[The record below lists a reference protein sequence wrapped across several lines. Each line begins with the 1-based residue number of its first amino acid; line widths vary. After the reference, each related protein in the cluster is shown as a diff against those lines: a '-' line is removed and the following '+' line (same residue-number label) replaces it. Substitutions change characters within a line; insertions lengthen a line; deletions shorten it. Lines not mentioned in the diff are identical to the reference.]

1 MVLQARQATLDVEVA
16 NILDL
21 IEDLKQLR
29 DRWDDILAES
39 KLVAEGCSSDQS
51 LKMTNTKRRRK
62 RLLPD
67 QTAVEND
74 FSHDDP
80 CDHLKR
86 CVYYPV
92 LDSVVVNLT
101 TRYEAA
107 RNLNELFSIVWKY
120 PNMSSEDVRSAAKE
134 LAERYSD

>member
-1 MVLQARQATLDVEVA
+1 MSSLWIKKYRTVVNHRNLILQAIQASLDVEMA

-39 KLVAEGCSSDQS
+39 ELVAEGCGIDQS
-51 LKMTNTKRRRK
+51 LEMTNTKRRRK

-67 QTAVEND
+67 KTVVEDD

-80 CDHLKR
+80 CYHFKR
-86 CVYYPV
+86 CVCYPV
-92 LDSVVVNLT
+92 LDSVVVNLS

-107 RNLNELFSIVWKY
+107 RNLN
-120 PNMSSEDVRSAAKE
+120 
-134 LAERYSD
+134 

>member
-1 MVLQARQATLDVEVA
+1 
-16 NILDL
+16 
-21 IEDLKQLR
+21 
-29 DRWDDILAES
+29 
-39 KLVAEGCSSDQS
+39 

-67 QTAVEND
+67 KTAVEDD

-80 CDHLKR
+80 CDHFKR

-92 LDSVVVNLT
+92 LDSVVVNLS

-107 RNLNELFSIVWKY
+107 MELK
-120 PNMSSEDVRSAAKE
+120 
-134 LAERYSD
+134 

>member
-1 MVLQARQATLDVEVA
+1 VVKNSHSRQSQARQATLDVEVA

-39 KLVAEGCSSDQS
+39 KLVAEGCGIDHP

-67 QTAVEND
+67 KTAVDDD
-74 FSHDDP
+74 FGHDNP
-80 CDHLKR
+80 CDHFKR
-86 CVYYPV
+86 CVYYR
-92 LDSVVVNLT
+92 LGLGG
-101 TRYEAA
+101 RE
-107 RNLNELFSIVWKY
+107 FKY
-120 PNMSSEDVRSAAKE
+120 A
-134 LAERYSD
+134 L